1 MKHEFLT
8 RSSISLMA
16 LTGLLILGS
25 GCKKQ
30 PAEQPVAQQAPA
42 AQPAPLPVR
51 NDQQIGSDIQA
62 KITAESALSGQ
73 NIQVAVANGV
83 ATLTGKVDNDASRS
97 LAAADS
103 ASIDGVRTVVN
114 NMVVTPSRAAKPAPA
129 PKPERRHK
137 QGVAENTPP

>member
-8 RSSISLMA
+8 RNSISLMA

-42 AQPAPLPVR
+42 AQPAPPPVR
-51 NDQQIGSDIQA
+51 NDQQTGSDIQG

-103 ASIDGVRTVVN
+103 ALIDGVRTVVN
-114 NMVVTPSRAAKPAPA
+114 NLVVAPVRAAKPAP
-129 PKPERRHK
+129 PPRQRERRHK
-137 QGVAENTPP
+137 EVA